1 MAAATGSSS
10 SVTGSVPNLTDSYTL
25 SNSILTVAPFAV
37 VFFVYYYMG
46 LPLSRRRND
55 VLRRS
60 KSFSH
65 FYI

>member
-1 MAAATGSSS
+1 MAAAAGSSS

-60 KSFSH
+60 RNFLVIS
-65 FYI
+65 

>member
-1 MAAATGSSS
+1 MAAAVASSS

-46 LPLSRRRND
+46 LPLSRRRNG

-65 FYI
+65 L

>member
-1 MAAATGSSS
+1 MAAAVASSS

-46 LPLSRRRND
+46 LPLSRRRNG

-60 KSFSH
+60 KSFFCH
-65 FYI
+65 F

>member
-60 KSFSH
+60 RSFSH
-65 FYI
+65 F

>member
-1 MAAATGSSS
+1 MAAVVASSS
-10 SVTGSVPNLTDSYTL
+10 SVTASVPNLTDSYTL

-46 LPLSRRRND
+46 LPLSRRRNG

-60 KSFSH
+60 KNSN
-65 FYI
+65 Y